1 MTEPSDREHRARPAE
16 PQDEAYLANVWKV
29 YLLHFLMHFQ
39 LWWSIWV
46 LYLKDMRGF
55 SLTQIAIL
63 EALFW
68 GAAVLAEVPTG
79 AVADRFGRKV
89 SLALG
94 AGSTAIAVLVFG
106 FATSYW
112 LTVVSY
118 LVWAIGFAFL
128 SGAEHAILFESL
140 KAVGKEHQY
149 QRAAGRMGAVFSFGA
164 LAGGLV
170 GAPIAAATDL
180 SIPVVLSAAIAAP
193 GVLVALTLREPPL
206 PDGEVRL
213 AYGPLLRESVRT
225 ATRLPTVRYML
236 VLAALISAV
245 TFGPMIFMQPFLTGH
260 GVKVAFIGFIQTPVR
275 VMGMVGALVA
285 YQVTS
290 RLGIRGAFIAAP
302 LLMGGAY
309 LTLGAWDAVY
319 AFAAFPF
326 IFFVNSLLLP
336 PASDY
341 LNRRIPSSQRATI
354 LSLRTMLSS
363 LGAAILVPALGVAA
377 DGISLRAAF
386 WITGSVVVVLLP
398 PALVLWLRAD
408 QREREEGAVKA

>member
-1 MTEPSDREHRARPAE
+1 MTERSDQEHRARPAE

-128 SGAEHAILFESL
+128 SGAT
-140 KAVGKEHQY
+140 
-149 QRAAGRMGAVFSFGA
+149 RD
-164 LAGGLV
+164 
-170 GAPIAAATDL
+170 P
-180 SIPVVLSAAIAAP
+180 
-193 GVLVALTLREPPL
+193 LREP
-206 PDGEVRL
+206 
-213 AYGPLLRESVRT
+213 
-225 ATRLPTVRYML
+225 
-236 VLAALISAV
+236 
-245 TFGPMIFMQPFLTGH
+245 
-260 GVKVAFIGFIQTPVR
+260 
-275 VMGMVGALVA
+275 
-285 YQVTS
+285 
-290 RLGIRGAFIAAP
+290 
-302 LLMGGAY
+302 
-309 LTLGAWDAVY
+309 
-319 AFAAFPF
+319 
-326 IFFVNSLLLP
+326 
-336 PASDY
+336 
-341 LNRRIPSSQRATI
+341 
-354 LSLRTMLSS
+354 
-363 LGAAILVPALGVAA
+363 
-377 DGISLRAAF
+377 
-386 WITGSVVVVLLP
+386 
-398 PALVLWLRAD
+398 
-408 QREREEGAVKA
+408 